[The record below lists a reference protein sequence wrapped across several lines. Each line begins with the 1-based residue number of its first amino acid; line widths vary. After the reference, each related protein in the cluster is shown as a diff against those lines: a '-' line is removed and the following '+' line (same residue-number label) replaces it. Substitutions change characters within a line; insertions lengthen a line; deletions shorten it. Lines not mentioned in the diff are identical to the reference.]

1 MKNLIFIL
9 AFFAQ
14 LISFSCA
21 QPPKKTVQNSKN
33 TSDSFIQLTDAEWK
47 AKLKPD
53 QYYVL
58 RENGTEKPFSGEF
71 VFAKEKG
78 TYSCAGCG
86 QALFS
91 DEMKFESHCGWP
103 SFDREIEGGKIVQT
117 EDNSHGM
124 KRISISCSRCGG
136 HLGHIFDDGPT
147 ETGNRYCVN
156 SVSLNFEPKST
167 SPKTEKITL
176 GGGCFWCIE
185 AFFDELKGVEKVES
199 GYSGGTT
206 ENPSYN
212 KVCEGKTG
220 HAEVV
225 QITYNP
231 EIISLT
237 TLLEVFF
244 KLHDP
249 TSKDKQGADVGT
261 QYRSIVLYHSNEQR
275 KVVENIIKTLNDNK
289 AFENPIVTEVVAYKK
304 FYIAENYHQEYY
316 QMNKQEPYCKAVIKP
331 KMDKLEQIFAKN
343 LKTNGK

>member
-1 MKNLIFIL
+1 MKNLFISF
-9 AFFAQ
+9 AIFAQ
-14 LISFSCA
+14 LFSISCA

-33 TSDSFIQLTDAEWK
+33 TSDSFIQLTDEEWK
-47 AKLKPD
+47 AKLKPE

-58 RENGTEKPFSGEF
+58 RENGTEKPYSGEF
-71 VFAKEKG
+71 VFTKEKG
-78 TYSCAGCG
+78 IYSCAGCG
-86 QALFS
+86 QQLFS
-91 DEMKFESHCGWP
+91 DEMKFDAHCGWP
-103 SFDREIEGGKIVQT
+103 SFDREIAGGKIVQT

-124 KRISISCSRCGG
+124 KRTSISCSRCGG

-147 ETGNRYCVN
+147 ETRNRYCVN

-185 AFFDELKGVEKVES
+185 AFYEELKGVEKVES

-249 TSKDKQGADVGT
+249 TSKDKQGADEGT
-261 QYRSIVLYHSNEQR
+261 QYRSVIFYHNEEQH
-275 KVVENIIKTLNDNK
+275 KIIDNTLKTLNDNK
-289 AFENPIVTEVVAYKK
+289 AFEIPIVTEVTAYKK

-316 QMNKQEPYCKAVIKP
+316 QINKEEPYCKAVIKP
-331 KMDKLEQIFAKN
+331 KMDKLEQIFAQK
-343 LKTNGK
+343 LKKNGK